1 VRAKAIPWIQTIAV
15 LGELNQSSEGGGNG
29 NGVFV
34 IQAPSNG
41 QYEGQIRIT
50 GDPVLTGGGSSA
62 LSAAGTN
69 KRVLYI
75 ANSKNEIIFDAIE
88 ISGGNVGS
96 DYGGGMF
103 VSRSKVTF
111 NSGIIR
117 NNTAQFGGGVW
128 VEGAATSSNSIV
140 PKTAVFT
147 MTGGSITNNTA
158 TNAGGGINVKFPEA
172 HFAMTGGTISNN
184 NSQGSNHPCGGV
196 RVEYSATADI
206 TGGVIRD
213 NQVSNARTRNGD
225 GGSSGLTSQR
235 IYINVPPYPVTT
247 LTGETFITAN
257 IP

>member
-1 VRAKAIPWIQTIAV
+1 V
-15 LGELNQSSEGGGNG
+15 
-29 NGVFV
+29 
-34 IQAPSNG
+34 
-41 QYEGQIRIT
+41 IRIT
-50 GDPVLTGGGSSA
+50 GDPALTGGIPA
-62 LSAAGTN
+62 TLSGMTG
-69 KRVLYI
+69 KRVLFI
-75 ANSKNEIIFDAIE
+75 SGANTSLAFDHIE
-88 ISGGNVGS
+88 ISGGNAGS
-96 DYGGGMF
+96 NYGGGMF
-103 VSRSKVTF
+103 ISRSKVTF

-128 VEGAATSSNSIV
+128 VEGTATSSNSIV

-206 TGGVIRD
+206 TGGVVRD

-247 LTGETFITAN
+247 LTGATFITAN